1 MTTIRALSPSR
12 WLVYLLRSL
21 ISLSCSVISAISAS
35 GSQHRPTEYTLA
47 QRVVSRIFAERY
59 EGSTRSAGY
68 AYCIEIRVNSHP
80 RHLTLRGLDTVGCS
94 WRMSMRRGRGRTNK
108 ERIQL
113 HARSSEDRGFSHQ
126 LQYSV
131 CIHRQGFELLLSVR
145 AYIRYGRH

>member
-1 MTTIRALSPSR
+1 MTTIRALSPCR

-21 ISLSCSVISAISAS
+21 ILSCFVISAISAS